1 MKKITYLI
9 IILLTIA
16 LFGCTQE
23 PNSSSLSDMS
33 DHYSTLEDNNKHE
46 IVEDSEKEEQW
57 KEQNYFQKTIDD
69 FHSSEKLKYNE
80 EILDSLLKISYTAV
94 ETNITDNT
102 VLILTSLGM
111 TESYYGGISTYD
123 AVEEIDLTW
132 YDVSNNVI
140 CVQTFTKNSE
150 KRYVPDGEIVWQNE
164 NYKQEYV
171 SNHKK

>member
-69 FHSSEKLKYNE
+69 FHSNDKLKYNE
-80 EILDSLLKISYTAV
+80 EIADGLMKINYTAI
-94 ETNITDNT
+94 ENNIADNM
-102 VLILTSLGM
+102 VLILTSIGM
-111 TESYYGGISTYD
+111 IESYYGGISTYD
-123 AVEEIDLTW
+123 TVDKIELTW
-132 YDVSNNVI
+132 YDGANEAI

-150 KRYVPDGEIVWQNE
+150 QRYVSNGEIIWQNE
-164 NYKQEYV
+164 DYKEEYTK
-171 SNHKK
+171 N

>member
-1 MKKITYLI
+1 MKKITYLT

-94 ETNITDNT
+94 ETNIADNT
-102 VLILTSLGM
+102 VLILTSFGM

-123 AVEEIDLTW
+123 AVDKIELTW
-132 YDVSNNVI
+132 RDSSNEVV
-140 CVQTFTKNSE
+140 CVQTFTKDSE
-150 KRYVPDGEIVWQNE
+150 QRFVPNGEIVWE
-164 NYKQEYV
+164 NDDYKEEYTK
-171 SNHKK
+171 NK

>member
-46 IVEDSEKEEQW
+46 IVEDSEKEEYW

-69 FHSSEKLKYNE
+69 FHSSDKLKYNE
-80 EILDSLLKISYTAV
+80 EIADGLMKINYTAI
-94 ETNITDNT
+94 ENNIADNT

-111 TESYYGGISTYD
+111 TESFYGGISTYD
-123 AVEEIDLTW
+123 AVDKIELTW
-132 YDVSNNVI
+132 YDGANEAI

-150 KRYVPDGEIVWQNE
+150 KRYVPDGEIIWQNE
-164 NYKQEYV
+164 DYKEEY
-171 SNHKK
+171 NKNK

>member
-33 DHYSTLEDNNKHE
+33 DHYSSLEDNNKHE
-46 IVEDSEKEEQW
+46 IVEDSEAEEYW

-69 FHSSEKLKYNE
+69 FHSSDKLKYNE
-80 EILDSLLKISYTAV
+80 EILDGILKISYTAI
-94 ETNITDNT
+94 ENNIADNML
-102 VLILTSLGM
+102 LILTSIGM

-123 AVEEIDLTW
+123 AVDKIELTW
-132 YDVSNNVI
+132 RDSSNEVV

-150 KRYVPDGEIVWQNE
+150 KRYVPDGEIVWE
-164 NYKQEYV
+164 NDDYKEEYTK
-171 SNHKK
+171 NQ